1 MATTNGG
8 NRLNSDCDPQ
18 LDGHSVPSV
27 VEGDGEEAIRMAKI
41 SVEMRCGT
49 ARFAVAVQAPT
60 IQQALNI
67 AATRYPGNVV
77 RVKSPTYREGSYVE
91 VSAA

>member
-1 MATTNGG
+1 
-8 NRLNSDCDPQ
+8 
-18 LDGHSVPSV
+18 
-27 VEGDGEEAIRMAKI
+27 MAKI
-41 SVEMRCGT
+41 SIEMRCGT

-77 RVKSPTYREGSYVE
+77 RVKSPTGQVGSAVGDR
-91 VSAA
+91 AA